1 MAKKEPILRIV
12 AESNAFSVD
21 IFCVSETECLKHL
34 KKIKSWQNNTAETQT
49 YTSYYGR
56 TNYGAVKKYRRKQT
70 SENKLTIKILHL

>member
-21 IFCVSETECLKHL
+21 IFCVSEAECLKHL
-34 KKIKSWQNNTAETQT
+34 KKIKSWQKNTAETET
-49 YTSYYGR
+49 EYNYYGR
-56 TNYGAVKKYRRKQT
+56 TNYGAVRKYRRKQT